1 MTRATSCA
9 RCVGECHPYPTLPV
23 THPSL
28 PYPYLYPPYPLPT
41 LFTPPLPSLTQAAS
55 SIGTAVTGA
64 FCQLDEALE
73 KAGALPELKPPA
85 TKGAFL
91 TQEWEQVRGGA
102 GLHS

>member
-1 MTRATSCA
+1 M
-9 RCVGECHPYPTLPV
+9 
-23 THPSL
+23 
-28 PYPYLYPPYPLPT
+28 
-41 LFTPPLPSLTQAAS
+41 
-55 SIGTAVTGA
+55 TGA

-102 GLHS
+102 GLHF